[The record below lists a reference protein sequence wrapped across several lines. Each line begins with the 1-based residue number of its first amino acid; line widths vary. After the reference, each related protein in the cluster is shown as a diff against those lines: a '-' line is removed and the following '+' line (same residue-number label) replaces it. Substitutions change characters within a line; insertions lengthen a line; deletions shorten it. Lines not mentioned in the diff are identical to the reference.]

1 VLAAVILSAGESSR
15 MGSPKALVP
24 FRGKTFLEHL
34 LEIIRR
40 YSESH
45 MNANGGS
52 QIGWTRIV
60 LGAHADEIFAKLSL
74 DPAKVVLNP
83 NWKSGQLS
91 SIQAA
96 IHSLP
101 ENETNG
107 ILLFLVDHPL
117 ISADLLHKL
126 IQQFYESGRPIVLP
140 IYRGKR
146 GHPVIFARQLYDE
159 LLTAPEQEGA
169 RAVVW
174 AHAAEV
180 LEVPTEEEGV
190 VLNLNDPEALREAA
204 DRL

>member
-1 VLAAVILSAGESSR
+1 MLAAVILSAGESSR